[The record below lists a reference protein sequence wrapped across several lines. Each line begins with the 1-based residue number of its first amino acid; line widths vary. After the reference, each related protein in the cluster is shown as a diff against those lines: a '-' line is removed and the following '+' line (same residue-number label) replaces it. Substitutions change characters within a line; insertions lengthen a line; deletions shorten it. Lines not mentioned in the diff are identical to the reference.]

1 MTSNPR
7 RNKVLVPDIE
17 YNAALATLNNVIL
30 PSTCSSSSNDPSSSS
45 SSIRKDIY
53 NSILGTIQR
62 SMEPIPPVE
71 FENMQKFASTP
82 IKRQL
87 EKIMEKGVT
96 ELNEEELSVSSCST
110 VDGDDGEVDN
120 SESSGR
126 SDVEDEEELLDH
138 QVWVRAKEL
147 RQNVRIASRKL
158 QLTREEKISQALS
171 HVQNEIDN
179 LIRLEKEWNDA
190 VEGKYKNDKQQQ
202 EQQTDGENV
211 DTKEMEMALD
221 NIKNQLEDFENIL
234 PDNLQAI
241 RDTIESVSYSLE
253 KKMRHDLSRTERA
266 IQLRDCDDVWKRR
279 TNMKSMQGNQDDV
292 NGREDGDMDGRSNKM
307 DAAKRFAM
315 FVSKV

>member
-1 MTSNPR
+1 
-7 RNKVLVPDIE
+7 
-17 YNAALATLNNVIL
+17 
-30 PSTCSSSSNDPSSSS
+30 
-45 SSIRKDIY
+45 
-53 NSILGTIQR
+53 
-62 SMEPIPPVE
+62 MEPIPPVE